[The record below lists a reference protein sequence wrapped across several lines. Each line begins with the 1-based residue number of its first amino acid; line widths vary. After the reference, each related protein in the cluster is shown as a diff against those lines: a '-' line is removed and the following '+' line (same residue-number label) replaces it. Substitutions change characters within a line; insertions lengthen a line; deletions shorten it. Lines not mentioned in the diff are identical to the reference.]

1 MIYRKWGR
9 VVRWENGTIVRVEE
23 AGEAREENGMF
34 VAQPIAHRVIP
45 SAGEGS
51 PAHVVALAE
60 GILRCAQ
67 DDTKI
72 ERVIVSFGVALHECD
87 SVGWHEETQRLH
99 VALTRRP
106 WRVLVDDVDL
116 VQRVAGA
123 LARCEGE
130 KDFEHVLVPPHLKID
145 ADCEREQ
152 QPGGLD
158 GYGRP
163 IERRRV
169 EGEPPNFYR
178 PSYRTRPVRR
188 WMNVRAQ
195 PFGTVDVSAP
205 KAIALVDGGKVLV
218 EHDGRV
224 FVTQLR
230 VGRVIAA
237 GERGEMLL

>member
-34 VAQPIAHRVIP
+34 VAQPIAERKTLPQIDV
-45 SAGEGS
+45 AR
-51 PAHVVALAE
+51 VVATARAI
-60 GILRCAQ
+60 GPA
-67 DDTKI
+67 

-87 SVGWHEETQRLH
+87 SVHWHEETQRVH

-130 KDFEHVLVPPHLKID
+130 KDFEHVLVPPHLKLD

-188 WMNVRAQ
+188 WMNVRAL
-195 PFGTVDVSAP
+195 PFGTVDWSAP
-205 KAIALVDGGKVLV
+205 RALALVDGGKALV
-218 EHDGRV
+218 EHAGRV
-224 FVTQLR
+224 FVTPLR